1 MANPLITC
9 VSGLSAHQK
18 MIEVIGNNIANM
30 NSTAFKTSRVFFS
43 DIYYETVNSG
53 TPSQVGTGSKVATI
67 SVDTAQGNLET
78 TGRKFDL
85 AIDGQGYFVVD
96 SEVGPLYTRS
106 GVLSVDQQGYLVDS
120 STGFRVQ
127 RYGTVGEPDG
137 ANPSFQVPGSSN
149 ISIPIGAALPGSMT
163 SLATLRGNLPSTT
176 RAATQQI
183 LTTSN
188 RLLTGGVSATG
199 ATLLNSLDF
208 NTSPYGPGDTIDISG
223 VDADGTVISGS
234 LAVDGT
240 TTLDDLITM
249 LNSLYTGATAALNID
264 GELTL
269 TANETGTSPLTM
281 TLSDNPA
288 NIGGSNFSGNP
299 MATTVLGRAGQ
310 LIQGGIEVFDA
321 RGDGHLVGLAFELQ
335 PDGTWNMQASL
346 DSAEGDL
353 LIGDVSGISF
363 NPDGSFAGI
372 SGGGAAILS
381 VRFAGQTDA
390 QVIDLSFGETGSL
403 SGLRSIS
410 GESSLSAEQDGY
422 ASGTLASVNIDGRG
436 VITGLGTNG
445 RQIPLAQIAIAT
457 FRNPAGLES
466 LGNGMS
472 RATLASGDVELGTGE
487 SGGRGSIRSG
497 QLEQSNV
504 DLAAEFTRL
513 IIAQRGFSAN
523 ARSIS
528 VADEMLQEL
537 TQLLR

>member
-1 MANPLITC
+1 MANPLITG

-30 NSTAFKTSRVFFS
+30 NSTAFKSSRVFFS
-43 DIYYETVNSG
+43 DIYYETVSSG
-53 TPSQVGTGSKVATI
+53 TPIQVGTGSKVATI
-67 SVDTAQGNLET
+67 SVDTTNGNLET
-78 TGRKFDL
+78 TGRKFDF
-85 AIDGQGYFVVD
+85 AIDGEGYFVVD

-106 GVLSVDQQGYLVDS
+106 GVLSVDQEGFLVDS

-149 ISIPIGAALPGSMT
+149 IAVPIGAAIPGNST

-176 RAATQQI
+176 RAATQQT

-188 RLLTGGVSATG
+188 RLLAGGVSATG
-199 ATLLNSLDF
+199 TTLLNSLDF
-208 NTSPYGPGDTIDISG
+208 NTSPYNAGDTIDISG

-240 TTLDDLITM
+240 TTVNDLIAM
-249 LNSLYTGATAALNID
+249 LNSLYSGATAALNID

-269 TANETGTSPLTM
+269 TANETGTSSLNVA
-281 TLSDNPA
+281 LSDNPA
-288 NIGGSNFSGNP
+288 NVGGSDFAGNP
-299 MATTVLGRAGQ
+299 MTTTTLGRSGE
-310 LIQGGIEVFDA
+310 LIRGGIEVFDA
-321 RGDGHLVGLAFELQ
+321 RGDGHLVGLAFEMQ
-335 PDGTWNMQASL
+335 PDGTWNMTASL

-353 LIGDVSGISF
+353 LIGDVNGISF
-363 NPDGSFAGI
+363 NSDGSYAGI
-372 SGGGAAILS
+372 AGGGSAILS
-381 VRFAGQTDA
+381 IRFAGQTDP
-390 QVIDLSFGETGSL
+390 QLIDLAFGDTGSL
-403 SGLRSIS
+403 SGLRSIG
-410 GESSLSAEQDGY
+410 GEPSLSAEQDGF
-422 ASGTLASVNIDGRG
+422 ASGTLASVNISGNG

-445 RQIPLAQIAIAT
+445 RQIPLAQIAIAS
-457 FRNPAGLES
+457 FRNPSGLENV
-466 LGNGMS
+466 GNGMA
-472 RATLASGDVELGTGE
+472 RATLASGDVEIGTGE